1 MEIPVLLTS
10 VDRASPTPIFEQIRA
25 ILEKAIA
32 SGALIAHR
40 RIPSERELSAGLG
53 VSRRRSGRR
62 SSR

>member
-10 VDRASPTPIFEQIRA
+10 VDRASPTPTIRA
-25 ILEKAIA
+25 ILEKVIA
-32 SGALIAHR
+32 SSALTAHR